1 MYQWKITE
9 ISLTHG
15 PGCQTSRMEISTVII
30 IIIIIII
37 IILVNKKK

>member
-30 IIIIIII
+30 IIIII
-37 IILVNKKK
+37 LVNKKK